1 MVFNA
6 ISFGNHVSFLTE
18 IVSFPMLMFIT
29 IVSFL
34 LESECLP
41 NIAYMMVNLH
51 KPSPHILLYE

>member
-34 LESECLP
+34 LESDMLTKHSIYDGKLAQAITP
-41 NIAYMMVNLH
+41 YFTL
-51 KPSPHILLYE
+51 